1 MEKRGVF
8 VEVKNVI
15 DIDIEE
21 EEDVCDMPGI
31 EDMEDEDEVVDM
43 DMSIGIAD
51 VAIEVE
57 VVVSGM
63 SILTVVVGFTFEN
76 GSNAHR
82 DCNCRIELT
91 SPGLILFNSVDRP
104 RCERHQHESK

>member
-43 DMSIGIAD
+43 DMSIGIVD

-63 SILTVVVGFTFEN
+63 SILTVLVEFTFEN
-76 GSNAHR
+76 GNNAHR

-91 SPGLILFNSVDRP
+91 SPELILFNSVVRP